1 MKTSKGEQV
10 IINLLRKDGLK
21 FEREKEFADLR
32 GGRYRYDFYL
42 PALGVLIEY
51 DGEQHFQRVS
61 LFQKTQRDFLK
72 TKGHDRQKNEYAL
85 THNLRL
91 YRIPYWE
98 LDSLTS
104 SRDIF
109 QQKFE
114 VRSIWHNDDLWR
126 KHENRIQSVIFYYLT
141 TETRRRGRQ
150 LDFFEVVKNIGSLL
164 GLFLSITSVV
174 GIVAKFQNKRYK
186 ELFDEHSKEIRKN
199 DKKQTEEITEI
210 KNTLNNLETK
220 FDNLETKVDG
230 LEKRSDVDED
240 FNAEICRNVIKDIYY
255 KYNKTQKI
263 PLYER
268 KMADSL
274 YKIYSEQ
281 FHQNSYGQLL
291 YQEICKWEIDT
302 TDKLT
307 M

>member
-1 MKTSKGEQV
+1 MV
-10 IINLLRKDGLK
+10 KD
-21 FEREKEFADLR
+21 
-32 GGRYRYDFYL
+32 
-42 PALGVLIEY
+42 
-51 DGEQHFQRVS
+51 
-61 LFQKTQRDFLK
+61 
-72 TKGHDRQKNEYAL
+72 
-85 THNLRL
+85 
-91 YRIPYWE
+91 
-98 LDSLTS
+98 
-104 SRDIF
+104 
-109 QQKFE
+109 
-114 VRSIWHNDDLWR
+114 
-126 KHENRIQSVIFYYLT
+126 
-141 TETRRRGRQ
+141 
-150 LDFFEVVKNIGSLL
+150 IGSLL
-164 GLFLSITSVV
+164 GLFLSIASVV
-174 GIVAKFQNKRYK
+174 GVVAKFQNKHYK
-186 ELFDEHSKEIRKN
+186 RLFDEHSEEIRKN
-199 DKKQTEEITEI
+199 DEKQTEEIAEI
-210 KNTLNNLETK
+210 KNTL
-220 FDNLETKVDG
+220 DNLTTKVDG

>member
-10 IINLLRKDGLK
+10 IINLLRKGGLK

-98 LDSLTS
+98 LDSLAS

-141 TETRRRGRQ
+141 TETRRRGEMQ
-150 LDFFEVVKNIGSLL
+150 LDFFDVVKDIGSLL
-164 GLFLSITSVV
+164 GLFLSIASVV
-174 GIVAKFQNKRYK
+174 GVVAKFQNKHYK
-186 ELFDEHSKEIRKN
+186 RLFDEHSEEIRKN

-210 KNTLNNLETK
+210 KNTLNNLT
-220 FDNLETKVDG
+220 TKVDG

-240 FNAEICRNVIKDIYY
+240 FNAEICRNAIKDIYY